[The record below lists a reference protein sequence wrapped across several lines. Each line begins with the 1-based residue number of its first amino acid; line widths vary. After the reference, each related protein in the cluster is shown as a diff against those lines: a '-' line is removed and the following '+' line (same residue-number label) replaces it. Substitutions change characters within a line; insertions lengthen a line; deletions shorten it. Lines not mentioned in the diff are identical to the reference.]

1 MRSTSQK
8 KVEEIILKI
17 SEKYGNSRDLAR
29 KMLHKFVCMGK
40 CNWYKTRSNQ
50 AGFNRLGLTEQE
62 RKDIGKIISGIMKRI
77 SSNEAAYEIHCVLCP
92 GESRPKP

>member
-1 MRSTSQK
+1 MRSTSQE

-17 SEKYGNSRDLAR
+17 SEKYGTNRDPAR

-40 CNWYKTRSNQ
+40 CNWYKTRSSQ
-50 AGFNRLGLTEQE
+50 AGFDRLDLTEQQ
-62 RKDIGKIISGIMKRI
+62 RRDIGKIISKFMKRI
-77 SSNEAAYEIHCVLCP
+77 SPDEAAYEIHSVLCP

>member
-1 MRSTSQK
+1 MRSTSPE

-17 SEKYGNSRDLAR
+17 SGKYGNSRDLAR

-50 AGFNRLGLTEQE
+50 ASFNRLDLTEQDS
-62 RKDIGKIISGIMKRI
+62 KDIGEIISGIMKRI

>member
-1 MRSTSQK
+1 MRSTSQE

-17 SEKYGNSRDLAR
+17 SEKYGTSRDSVR

-50 AGFNRLGLTEQE
+50 AGFNRLDLTEQE

-77 SSNEAAYEIHCVLCP
+77 SPDEAAYEIHCVLCP